1 MSSGILSVSKLMN
14 QKVQTD
20 FEDQNIRSAC
30 NLMYAND
37 IGSIVIISR
46 KEDKTPVG
54 IITERDIVRIIGK
67 LSPDLLNSPLKSLM
81 STPLI
86 TIEESAAMSE
96 ASRLMNSKKIRRLV
110 VVDKNN
116 KMSGILTQNDIFRA
130 IEKNPNLFSEL
141 YGESFSSKFKEVYE
155 RFNQYRLESLMPE
168 FNHYR
173 LEH

>member
-1 MSSGILSVSKLMN
+1 MSSGTLSVSKLMN

-37 IGSIVIISR
+37 IGAIVIVTR

-67 LSPDLLNSPLKSLM
+67 LNPDLLNSPLKKLM
-81 STPLI
+81 STPLV
-86 TIEESAAMSE
+86 TIEESASMTE
-96 ASRLMNSKKIRRLV
+96 ASKLMNAKKIRRLV

-116 KMSGILTQNDIFRA
+116 KMSGILTQNDIFNA
-130 IEKNPNLFSEL
+130 IEKDPDLFSEL
-141 YGESFSSKFKEVYE
+141 YGESFSSNKEIYE
-155 RFNQYRLESLMPE
+155 KFNQYRLENLLPE
-168 FNHYR
+168 FNHY
-173 LEH
+173 

>member
-1 MSSGILSVSKLMN
+1 
-14 QKVQTD
+14 
-20 FEDQNIRSAC
+20 
-30 NLMYAND
+30 
-37 IGSIVIISR
+37 
-46 KEDKTPVG
+46 
-54 IITERDIVRIIGK
+54 
-67 LSPDLLNSPLKSLM
+67 
-81 STPLI
+81 
-86 TIEESAAMSE
+86 MSE